1 MIFLVFVHNCVIS
14 HVLVYILILMLWR
27 HKRNS
32 GTFLCM
38 TIYLK
43 NATCHHYKFFYKK
56 TKNGGNP
63 NFLLI
68 YLKNIPDKM
77 VLFLFLYIIYIFL
90 YEWVFPSSENVKFW
104 LFWLRLVHYISQIKP
119 YLIIILTHTDS
130 THSNEFRDIFI
141 FSVLFFWN
149 IFLFYGPDRIFY
161 ISGGYIN

>member
-1 MIFLVFVHNCVIS
+1 MKSRCISLFIPSKSFFYYFKKVNIDFLVFVHNCVIS

-77 VLFLFLYIIYIFL
+77 VLFLFQYIIYIFL
-90 YEWVFPSSENVKFW
+90 YEWVFPSSENVKFGIFDYVW
-104 LFWLRLVHYISQIKP
+104 CIMSPQLD
-119 YLIIILTHTDS
+119 LI
-130 THSNEFRDIFI
+130 
-141 FSVLFFWN
+141 W
-149 IFLFYGPDRIFY
+149 
-161 ISGGYIN
+161 